1 MQVLMVLLLIF
12 GIVVLMIA
20 IIMGISYAVGTV
32 LSAREGARVDASNK
46 DPCAQCN
53 AERDWYEA
61 LPPLKQN
68 MVTVWW
74 LVNRYLCSL
83 KGCS

>member
-12 GIVVLMIA
+12 GIIVLMIA
-20 IIMGISYAVGTV
+20 VVMGISYAAGSV
-32 LSAREGARVDASNK
+32 LSSRQGARVDASNK

-53 AERDWYEA
+53 ADRDWYEG
-61 LPPLKQN
+61 LDPLKQN
-68 MVTVWW
+68 LVTVWW

>member
-12 GIVVLMIA
+12 GIIVLMIA
-20 IIMGISYAVGTV
+20 IIMGISYAAGTV
-32 LSAREGARVDASNK
+32 LSAREGARVDPSNK

-53 AERDWYEA
+53 AERDWYEG

-68 MVTVWW
+68 VVTVWW